1 MPRPAYGVPNSPPS
15 WAATSSLPP
24 GDPSHADLYAPLRAG
39 PRDDLRR
46 RDLRART
53 PGPPRRRG
61 RPARRH
67 SGAGQAPPGGCP
79 ELDGP
84 PLPHRARSPLVR
96 GAARRA
102 RGHRARVEGGALRPP
117 ARALPALHRPVGALG
132 APPLPPRRS
141 HRVAP
146 PPPGSE
152 PAQPAHREAGRR
164 VLRPGRGGQ
173 RVRPTPAPE
182 RAGRPHGPRLGGA
195 LRSGSQVRAA
205 LAAGRSPRALRPPR
219 PPRRALSGRT
229 QAAQEP
235 LPAP

>member
-84 PLPHRARSPLVR
+84 PFPHRARSALVR

-132 APPLPPRRS
+132 APPLPPRRP
-141 HRVAP
+141 HRVSP

-152 PAQPAHREAGRR
+152 PAQPA
-164 VLRPGRGGQ
+164 
-173 RVRPTPAPE
+173 PAPA
-182 RAGRPHGPRLGGA
+182 RAGRPDGPRLGRA

-205 LAAGRSPRALRPPR
+205 PAAGRSPRALRPPR
-219 PPRRALSGRT
+219 PARRALSGRT